1 MGGLF
6 WKDRNVSFSFGKKEI
21 KLKTR
26 LVPFWYEGFGLMFT
40 KLNTAKSLLF
50 SYKFS
55 SRMTLFSSFIPY
67 EFLAVW
73 VNSGNKIVG
82 MKIVKRGESGVEPG
96 VKFNRLIEIPLSK
109 KFSLVTSFLLKNIYS
124 TQKLKGK
131 HKGL

>member
-109 KFSLVTSFLLKNIYS
+109 KFSLVTSFLLKNIS
-124 TQKLKGK
+124 NFSKINFSVSE
-131 HKGL
+131 

>member
-6 WKDRNVSFSFGKKEI
+6 WKDKEVSFSFDKKEI
-21 KLKTR
+21 KLKVR

-55 SRMTLFSSFIPY
+55 SRMTIFSSFIPY

-82 MKIVKRGESGVEPG
+82 MKIVKRGESGIEPG

-109 KFSLVTSFLLKNIYS
+109 NFSLVTSFLLKNIS
-124 TQKLKGK
+124 NLSKINFSVGK
-131 HKGL
+131 

>member
-6 WKDRNVSFSFGKKEI
+6 WKDRVVSFSFDKKEV
-21 KLKTR
+21 KLKVR

-55 SRMTLFSSFIPY
+55 SRMTIFSSFIPY

-73 VNSGNKIVG
+73 VNSRNKIVG
-82 MKIVKRGESGVEPG
+82 MRIVKRGESGIEPG

-109 KFSLVTSFLLKNIYS
+109 KFSLVTSFLLKNIS
-124 TQKLKGK
+124 NFSKINFSVGK
-131 HKGL
+131 